1 MDESDARLA
10 YVVGRRMRRIR
21 RDQDLSQEA
30 VAWIAGIHRTQISFY
45 EHGERMPLLGSFV
58 RLAGGLGVSPCA
70 LLDGITWGAA
80 NEAPAGSSSP
90 IRTRGPPCRRSRAG
104 HDDQPSIRGR
114 RRAVR
119 REPAPGAPT

>member
-10 YVVGRRMRRIR
+10 HVVGRRMRRIR

-58 RLAGGLGVSPCA
+58 RLAGGLGVTPCT
-70 LLDGITWGAA
+70 LLDGIMWEGG
-80 NEAPAGSSSP
+80 E
-90 IRTRGPPCRRSRAG
+90 RGPGGFVLPDPVTGGITTSKEGGSR
-104 HDDQPSIRGR
+104 
-114 RRAVR
+114 
-119 REPAPGAPT
+119 

>member
-58 RLAGGLGVSPCA
+58 RLAGGLGVSPCT
-70 LLDGITWGAA
+70 LLDGIAWEGGESRPGRFVFDEGT
-80 NEAPAGSSSP
+80 GSRLTVASEE
-90 IRTRGPPCRRSRAG
+90 RGSR
-104 HDDQPSIRGR
+104 
-114 RRAVR
+114 
-119 REPAPGAPT
+119 